1 MYCGFFLTFLQNL
14 QRQYLPGHQC
24 PNICIWLLR
33 FPKKCP
39 FLCFC
44 FCWQSTEHFSRSFF
58 PLVMHQ
64 NESPFVLLPLVI
76 RSFQS
81 RYIFC
86 SGYSAFQMCVL
97 LAFVQ
102 HFNVSWSFYLIF
114 FPPYFPLQSIWTFLF
129 VPFLLLWISTSS
141 VTQCPSTYFL
151 TWVTSALHSLVA
163 FPKSVPSTILCGFG
177 SLSQQWQSAIILYFH
192 ITYLTH

>member
-24 PNICIWLLR
+24 PNVCIWLLW

-44 FCWQSTEHFSRSFF
+44 FCWQSTEHFSWSFF

-102 HFNVSWSFYLIF
+102 HFNVSWSFYLNF
-114 FPPYFPLQSIWTFLF
+114 FP
-129 VPFLLLWISTSS
+129 LLSFAEYLDLLICAFS
-141 VTQCPSTYFL
+141 
-151 TWVTSALHSLVA
+151 SLVDQY
-163 FPKSVPSTILCGFG
+163 KLSNSVQG
-177 SLSQQWQSAIILYFH
+177 
-192 ITYLTH
+192 LTFWPGWLQPCIVW